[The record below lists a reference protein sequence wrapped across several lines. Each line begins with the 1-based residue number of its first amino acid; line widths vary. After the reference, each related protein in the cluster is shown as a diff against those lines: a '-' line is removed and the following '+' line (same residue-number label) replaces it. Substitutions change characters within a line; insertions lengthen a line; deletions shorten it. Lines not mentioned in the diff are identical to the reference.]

1 MALPTKLAHTVGARA
16 ACRKRN
22 GFSWLF
28 GSARAVVTRRALMD
42 QIGTMQLSELFVWAL
57 ESPRVFRRARSHAGH
72 FGLCV
77 SQERAELKTSL
88 SAMGGL
94 LAEAYE
100 LWGQASPTPLRVST
114 VQTLTQ
120 TYATHTCV

>member
-1 MALPTKLAHTVGARA
+1 MALM
-16 ACRKRN
+16 N
-22 GFSWLF
+22 DS
-28 GSARAVVTRRALMD
+28 
-42 QIGTMQLSELFVWAL
+42 GTMQLSELFVWAL

-100 LWGQASPTPLRVST
+100 LWGQASPTPSRVST

-120 TYATHTCV
+120 TYVTHTCV